1 MRPVSGE
8 VTYDYAIIRVVP
20 RVERG
25 ERINVGVILSCV
37 DGDFL
42 DGRFEIDEARL
53 HALDPTIEVDTVRAA
68 IGSMTAVCAGG
79 AAAGPLG
86 TLSARERFRWLVS
99 PRSTVIQPSRIHTG
113 RARDPVAALD
123 HLFATM
129 VKPQAPT
136 GS

>member
-1 MRPVSGE
+1 MSGE
-8 VTYDYAIIRVVP
+8 ITYDYAIVRVVP

-37 DGDFL
+37 DDDFL
-42 DGRFEIDEARL
+42 DSRFEVDETRL
-53 HALDPTIEVDTVRAA
+53 LALDASVDIDAVRAA
-68 IGSMTAVCAGG
+68 IAAMTAVCAGG
-79 AAAGPLG
+79 TAAGPLAR
-86 TLSARERFRWLVS
+86 LSARERFRWLVS

-129 VKPQAPT
+129 VRPQAAT
-136 GS
+136 G

>member
-1 MRPVSGE
+1 VSGDI
-8 VTYDYAIIRVVP
+8 TYDYALVRVVP

-25 ERINVGVILSCV
+25 ERINIGVILSCV

-42 DGRFEIDEARL
+42 EARFEVDDKRL
-53 HALDPTIEVDTVRAA
+53 AALDPTLDLEAVRAA
-68 IGSMTAVCAGG
+68 IASIETVCAGG

-86 TLSARERFRWLVS
+86 KLSARERFRWLVA

-113 RARDPVAALD
+113 RARDPIAALD

-129 VKPQAPT
+129 VRPQAATPR
-136 GS
+136 